1 MCLYYTPDNMKCK
14 LLITRFPIITAVN
27 FYLFFCKWNIVLS
40 SQCSNSIRHKKYT
53 NKRRKNLAF
62 IIDAEDKQSLIY
74 ADILIDY
81 NNKIRKS
88 VIEDNMLQ
96 FRMGSLSAKME
107 RFFKSIRIIGEPA
120 LLTFT
125 ESKKSFDDSS
135 GVYRTGRTELY
146 RQYHRFS
153 GLSAD
158 RIPSIHQRLL
168 KTFWR
173 W

>member
-1 MCLYYTPDNMKCK
+1 
-14 LLITRFPIITAVN
+14 
-27 FYLFFCKWNIVLS
+27 
-40 SQCSNSIRHKKYT
+40 
-53 NKRRKNLAF
+53 
-62 IIDAEDKQSLIY
+62 
-74 ADILIDY
+74 
-81 NNKIRKS
+81 
-88 VIEDNMLQ
+88 MLQ

-158 RIPSIHQRLL
+158 AYPLNPPATSKNIL
-168 KTFWR
+168 KMVK
-173 W
+173 